1 MPADPTQHQSS
12 EQLERSKQL
21 SLEKT
26 RPPTSVPGYEI
37 DRFLGSGAYG
47 EVWVAT
53 DHNTGRRVAIKFYTH
68 RGGVDWS
75 LLSREVEKLVFL
87 STDRYVVQL
96 LDVGWDSDPPYYV
109 MDYLEHGSLDDRLDQ
124 EGSFSVPEAIDL
136 FHELANGLLHAHAKG
151 VLHCDLKPANVLLD
165 QDDKPR
171 LADFG
176 QSRLSHEQTPSLG
189 TLFYMA
195 PEQAD
200 LTAVPDARW
209 DVYALGAIVYCALT
223 GHPPHRSDQSVQSM
237 DGAES
242 LTDRLTKYR
251 RCLEQAPPAGGHR
264 KLASMDKP
272 LADIV
277 ERCLAVNPK
286 DRFANIQE
294 VLDALERRDTTRAR
308 RPLVLLGFVGPM
320 LLLMIMTLFGWRGF
334 DRAKQESED
343 VVTQRALEKNRYAA
357 KAVAGKAAEEMSR
370 YFRIVQLAS
379 RDEHLLRLVQEAT
392 AEDSP
397 LARYRAQFLDANQ
410 NAVLVKERAEFIGLE
425 ARQPLQERI
434 DAFAAET
441 PDAASWFF
449 ADHTGVQLAAH
460 FASHQVKQ
468 TIGQNYSWRT
478 YFHGGPND
486 LVVRDDE
493 GIVQRHLKPT
503 EAITETHVSAPF
515 QSKATHEWKVAVS
528 QPVYVDGQFVGV
540 IALTVDIS
548 NFLMFDEG
556 EGVEGTFFASLV
568 DGRKGESYGMVLQHQ
583 MFKKWV
589 GTRDSIPDH
598 LLQLRA
604 PLKIFQDNMAKV
616 YRDPLWDLT
625 SEQEGNKNSPGVFL
639 AATATVMIENGEPE
653 DYVDTGLVVIVQENF
668 AAATRPVDQL
678 GERLL
683 FEGGLALSFLLTVV
697 MVLWGVVL
705 RVLRD
710 PENDGVRRGRSRS
723 ETSRSTHEASTL
735 PAQMNRD
742 RIRARRSDRRT

>member
-1 MPADPTQHQSS
+1 MGS
-12 EQLERSKQL
+12 
-21 SLEKT
+21 
-26 RPPTSVPGYEI
+26 
-37 DRFLGSGAYG
+37 FLGSGAYG

-109 MDYLEHGSLDDRLDQ
+109 MDYLEHGSLDDRLDR
-124 EGSFSVPEAIDL
+124 EGSFTVPEAIDL

-209 DVYALGAIVYCALT
+209 DVYALGAMVYCALT
-223 GHPPHRSDQSVQSM
+223 GHPPHRSDESVRSM
-237 DGAES
+237 DKAES

-251 RCLEQAPPAGGHR
+251 KCLEQSPPLTGHR
-264 KLASMDKP
+264 RLPGMDKP

-277 ERCLAVNPK
+277 EQCLAVKPQE
-286 DRFANIQE
+286 RFANIQE

-334 DRAKQESED
+334 ERAKQESEG
-343 VVTQRALEKNRYAA
+343 VVTQRALEKNLFAA
-357 KAVAGKAAEEMSR
+357 KAVAGKAAEEISR
-370 YFRIVQLAS
+370 YFRVVQFAS
-379 RDEHLLRLVQEAT
+379 RDAKLLELVREAT
-392 AEDSP
+392 ADDSP
-397 LARYRAQFLDANQ
+397 MKPYRDSFLDANE
-410 NAVLVKERAEFIGLE
+410 NRDLVEERKEFFDLE
-425 ARQPLQERI
+425 SRQPLQKKIAEL
-434 DAFAAET
+434 AAEN

-460 FASHQVKQ
+460 FGSDQVKR
-468 TIGQNYSWRT
+468 TVGQNYSWRT
-478 YFHGGPND
+478 YFHGGAND
-486 LVVRDDE
+486 LVERDESDV
-493 GIVQRHLKPT
+493 VQRYLKPDK
-503 EAITETHVSAPF
+503 AITDTHVSAPF
-515 QSKATHEWKVAVS
+515 QSKATYKWKVAVS
-528 QPVYVDGQFVGV
+528 QPVYVDGQFIGI
-540 IALTVDIS
+540 IALTVDIGK
-548 NFLMFDEG
+548 FLRFDEG
-556 EGVEGTFFASLV
+556 VGTFFASLV

-583 MFKKWV
+583 MFETWV
-589 GTRDSIPDH
+589 DTRDGVPDQ
-598 LLQLRA
+598 LLKVRA
-604 PLKIFQDNMAKV
+604 PLDAFDKNMAKV
-616 YRDPLWDLT
+616 YRDPLWDMT
-625 SEQEGNKNSPGVFL
+625 SKQEGNKNSPGVFL
-639 AATATVMIENGEPE
+639 AATATVVIETGVENGTPE
-653 DYVDTGLVVIVQENF
+653 DNVDTGLVVIVQESF
-668 AAATRPVDQL
+668 AAATLPVDQL
-678 GERLL
+678 GQRLL

-710 PENDGVRRGRSRS
+710 PENDTIRRGRSRS
-723 ETSRSTHEASTL
+723 ETSRSSYEASTL
-735 PAQMNRD
+735 PAPGNRD
-742 RIRARRSDRRT
+742 RTRPRRSDRPT